1 MKPTVKLIAV
11 TVGAGEL
18 RGKSGQEVITHNA
31 RVSNP
36 ANQKNFDTAAGLLKF
51 CIREGHWSIFE
62 QADMTVEIN
71 TTRGIAAQILRHRSF
86 CFQEFS
92 QRYADTKLLTDKLT
106 PPDLRRQDTKN
117 RQNSI
122 DDFGDYVK
130 LGMQAKIREHFAA
143 AQQLYDSLLSQGV
156 AKECARFVL
165 PLATP
170 TRIYMKGSVRS
181 WLHYLQLRSGNGT
194 QKEHREVAEAIKCI
208 FICEYPDV
216 SKAMEWEREEECPE
230 CLYQSMITLE

>member
-1 MKPTVKLIAV
+1 MNPIVKLIAV
-11 TVGAGEL
+11 SVGAGEL
-18 RGKSGQEVITHNA
+18 SGKTGQEVISYCA

-36 ANQKNFDTAAGLLKF
+36 NNQLNFNTAAGLLRY
-51 CIREGHWSIFE
+51 CIKEHHWSIFE

-86 CFQEFS
+86 TFQEFS
-92 QRYADTKLLTDKLT
+92 QRYADTKLLDKAI

-130 LGMQAKIREHFAA
+130 LGMQTKIQEHFDAS
-143 AQQLYDSLLSQGV
+143 QKLYDSLLGQGV
-156 AKECARFVL
+156 AKESARFVL
-165 PLATP
+165 PIATP

-181 WLHYLQLRSGNGT
+181 WIHYLQLRTLSGT
-194 QKEHREVAEAIKCI
+194 QKEHRDVAEAIRCL
-208 FICEYPDV
+208 FCCEYPDV
-216 SKAMEWEREEECPE
+216 AEALEWVRSDTCPD
-230 CLYQSMITLE
+230 CDYQSAITLD